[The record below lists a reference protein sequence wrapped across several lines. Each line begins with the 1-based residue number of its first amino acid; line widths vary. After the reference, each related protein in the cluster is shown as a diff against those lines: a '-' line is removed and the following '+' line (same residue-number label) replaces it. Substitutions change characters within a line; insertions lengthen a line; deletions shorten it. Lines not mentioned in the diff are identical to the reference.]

1 MLTTF
6 HLLIGVDLYEEVTP
20 YKIGKVRGPLLHTSK
35 EEDVFEH
42 KSLDDY

>member
-20 YKIGKVRGPLLHTSK
+20 YKIGKVRGPLVTYL
-35 EEDVFEH
+35 
-42 KSLDDY
+42 